1 MSAVDASGLVPVAA
15 APASGAPAV
24 VDEGPT
30 RWERARKVVLP
41 ASLLLFG
48 LAVWQYVTA
57 TGRIDA
63 LILASPAA
71 IVGAFATSGGEI
83 LSNMLVTLGE
93 ALAGFAIG
101 NTLGLLIAIAF
112 VHSDL
117 TRRTVYPLA
126 IAAEAVPIVAVI
138 PVLILWLGNGMAP
151 KIFIAVFL
159 TFFPMLVNAYRGLR
173 SADAEVKELLYTLS
187 ASPRQVLFMVRLPA
201 SVPFLFNAL
210 KLTAC
215 TCVVSSIVAE
225 WLASAEGLGFLIT
238 LYGARYQIPEV
249 WATALTCTAMS
260 LCVFGAVVLAER
272 VAMPWRRT
280 AAR

>member
-1 MSAVDASGLVPVAA
+1 MSAVDASALVPVPAV
-15 APASGAPAV
+15 APASGSAA

-41 ASLLLFG
+41 AALFLCG
-48 LAVWQYVTA
+48 LAGWQYVTA

-71 IVGAFATSGGEI
+71 IAGAFSTSGGEI
-83 LSNMLVTLGE
+83 LANMLVTLGE

-126 IAAEAVPIVAVI
+126 IAAEAVPIVAII
-138 PVLILWLGNGMAP
+138 PVLILWLGDGMAP

-187 ASPRQVLFMVRLPA
+187 ASPRQVLFMVRLRLRA
-201 SVPFLFNAL
+201 VPVQCPEADGLHL
-210 KLTAC
+210 RR
-215 TCVVSSIVAE
+215 VVDRGRMAG
-225 WLASAEGLGFLIT
+225 LAEGLGFLIT
-238 LYGARYQIPEV
+238 LYGARYQIPSLGDGAHLHRHEPLRV
-249 WATALTCTAMS
+249 RRRRCGRARGHALA
-260 LCVFGAVVLAER
+260 AD
-272 VAMPWRRT
+272 RR
-280 AAR
+280 R